1 MQSYQARKIE
11 FKGYLSIDNWQLK
24 VYTIVKD
31 GTFEYPEFY
40 ANVKLQLPNWLSLDN
55 SFNSNHNNVG
65 FLILH
70 AGTEGIFSLIN
81 WWVGDNMLNTHIFKT
96 DYNNLNRFDK
106 ISGDGLA
113 PCIWELEII
122 NHERLSWINQVL
134 KKPKNTDFQE
144 YLNATFSAI
153 L

>member
-1 MQSYQARKIE
+1 MKIYKPRIIE
-11 FKGYLSIDNWQLK
+11 YHELILIDNWQLK

-40 ANVKLQLPNWLSLDN
+40 ANVQLQLPNWLSLDN
-55 SFNSNHNNVG
+55 SFNSNHNSLG

-96 DYNNLNRFDK
+96 DYKNLNRFDK

-134 KKPKNTDFQE
+134 KKPKNPDFRE
-144 YLNATFSAI
+144 YLDATFSAI

>member
-1 MQSYQARKIE
+1 MHSYQARKIE
-11 FKGYLSIDNWQLK
+11 FKGYLTIDNWQLK

-31 GTFEYPEFY
+31 GTFEYQEFY
-40 ANVKLQLPNWLSLDN
+40 DNVQLQLPNWLGLDN
-55 SFNSNHNNVG
+55 SFNSNHNSLG

-96 DYNNLNRFDK
+96 DYNDLNRFDK

-134 KKPKNTDFQE
+134 KKPKIPDFQE

-153 L
+153 I

>member
-40 ANVKLQLPNWLSLDN
+40 ANVQLQLPNWLSLDN
-55 SFNSNHNNVG
+55 SFNSNHNSVG

-134 KKPKNTDFQE
+134 KKPKEPDFQE
-144 YLNATFSAI
+144 YLNATFSVI

>member
-40 ANVKLQLPNWLSLDN
+40 ANVQLQLPIWLSHDN
-55 SFNSNHNNVG
+55 SFNSNHNSVG

-70 AGTEGIFSLIN
+70 AGTEGIFSIIN

-134 KKPKNTDFQE
+134 KKPKEPDFQE